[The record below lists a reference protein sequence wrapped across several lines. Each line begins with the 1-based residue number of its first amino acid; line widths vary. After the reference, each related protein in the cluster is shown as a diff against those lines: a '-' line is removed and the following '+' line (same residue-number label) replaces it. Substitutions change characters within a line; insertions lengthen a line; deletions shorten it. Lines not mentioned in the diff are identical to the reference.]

1 MPTLPPAPS
10 APGSPTPSP
19 ALDPQPTE
27 TDTGIEIRLRPR
39 SGWLWL
45 DWRGLVEYRDLI
57 ILLIRRDFVARYT
70 QTILGPAWAII
81 SPVATAVVF
90 AVVFSRVLGVSTD
103 GVPPQ
108 LFYLCGLLG
117 WNYFNQTLN
126 ATSNTLRGNFHLFSK
141 VYFPRLAVPL
151 ALAFSN
157 LAAALVQLVTFAAV
171 FAYALLADP
180 AITARPSWTALAL
193 PFLFLHLGALALG
206 GGLLLSA
213 ITAKYRDF
221 QHVAPFLLNL
231 LMYVTPVIYPVSKIP
246 EHWRWVA
253 AINPVSSVIEGFR
266 AVLLG
271 TPGFHPAHYAL
282 SVAITVG
289 VFLLGVGLYQRLA
302 RDFVDYA

>member
-1 MPTLPPAPS
+1 MPPV
-10 APGSPTPSP
+10 TP
-19 ALDPQPTE
+19 E
-27 TDTGIEIRLRPR
+27 IEIRIRAR
-39 SGWLWL
+39 NGWLWL
-45 DWRGLVEYRDLI
+45 DWRGLVDYRDLI
-57 ILLIRRDFVARYT
+57 VLLIRRDFVSRYT
-70 QTILGPAWAII
+70 QTILGPAWAVV

-126 ATSNTLRGNFHLFSK
+126 ATSNTLRSNYNLFSK

-151 ALAFSN
+151 ALALAN
-157 LAAALVQLVTFAAV
+157 LAAAGVQVLTFGAV
-171 FAYALLADP
+171 FAFAVLVDP
-180 AITARPSWTALAL
+180 AITARPSWAALAL

-206 GGLLLSA
+206 AGLMLSA

-221 QHVAPFLLNL
+221 QHVAPFVLNL
-231 LMYVTPVIYPVSKIP
+231 LLYVTPVIYPMSKIP
-246 EHWRWVA
+246 EQWRWIA
-253 AINPVSSVIEGFR
+253 AVNPVSSVIEAFR

-271 TPGFHPAHYAL
+271 TPGFHASHYAL
-282 SVAITVG
+282 SVVVTAGI
-289 VFLLGVGLYQRLA
+289 FFIGVGLYQKLA